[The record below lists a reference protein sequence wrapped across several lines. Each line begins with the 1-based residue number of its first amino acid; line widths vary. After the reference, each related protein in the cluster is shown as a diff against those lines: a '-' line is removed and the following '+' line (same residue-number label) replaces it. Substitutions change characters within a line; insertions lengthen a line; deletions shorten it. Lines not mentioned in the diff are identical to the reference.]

1 MLAQRNQDGMLV
13 RAANDLL
20 KGDSPVGA
28 MREYIQRNAAPD
40 FLIDGEFGALPLWDG
55 ADQRPAVSTRDR
67 GKNASAL
74 LALDKS
80 KKFLIRAYVSPE
92 SLAKPGFNNGEP
104 VWLDPDVRGQLAL
117 PPANK
122 ATGDTEMVRQ
132 DLNTPTLQHNG
143 LHGAGVAV
151 AIVDTGICKSHLETR
166 FGLNLDL
173 DVGNS
178 WTPPTVATTPGLHR
192 IGHGT
197 MCAYGVLAVAPKV
210 TLLDY
215 PLLLGRPAGEHTVS
229 ATISEMMRGYL
240 MLIWRW
246 AVTGAI
252 PQTALVVNN
261 SWGIFHPSLDDFP
274 PGDSRRY
281 IDNPN
286 HPFRLYIWLLTAFGA
301 DVVFA
306 AGNCGDG
313 CPNAVCLQRTE
324 GMIMGAN
331 AYDEVLTLAGCDIL
345 DARVCYSSQG
355 PSIAGMPQR
364 KPDIT
369 AYTQFL
375 GSKIQ
380 RGPRGFEPDT
390 GTSTSCGVASGCIAA
405 LRTVQSPMATDPAT
419 MIAVL
424 KATARAPGRRCA
436 QLRLRLRHRPAGGGR
451 AKPGHHSLKRADRQ
465 PSHRQTIK
473 SPERMSADRRASRE
487 FIATLSIWL

>member
-1 MLAQRNQDGMLV
+1 MTPWELRTGYVRVLMQRNQNDV
-13 RAANDLL
+13 FIQAANDLL
-20 KGDSPVGA
+20 KGKSPA
-28 MREYIQRNAAPD
+28 RTMSEYVRRNAAPD

-55 ADQRPAVSTRDR
+55 ADQRPAVSIKDR
-67 GKNASAL
+67 GENASAL

-80 KKFLIRAYVSPE
+80 KKFLVRAYVAPE

-104 VWLDPDVRGQLAL
+104 VWLDPDVRGDFAL
-117 PPANK
+117 PPASK
-122 ATGDTEMVRQ
+122 ATGDTEGVRQ
-132 DLNTPTLQHNG
+132 DLNTATLQHNG
-143 LHGAGVAV
+143 LNGAGVAV
-151 AIVDTGICKSHLETR
+151 AVVDTGICKSHLATR
-166 FGLNLDL
+166 FGFNPDL
-173 DVGNS
+173 DVDNS

-197 MCAYGVLAVAPKV
+197 MCAYGVLAVAPNV

-215 PLLLGRPAGEHTVS
+215 PLLLGRPVGEHTVS
-229 ATISEMMRGYL
+229 ATIGEMMSGYL

-246 AVTGAI
+246 AVIGTI
-252 PQTALVVNN
+252 PQRALVVNN

-274 PGDSRRY
+274 PGDPMRY
-281 IDNPN
+281 IDNPY

-306 AGNCGDG
+306 AGNCGVG
-313 CPNAVCLQRTE
+313 CPNAVCLQRTT

-331 AYDEVLTLAGCDIL
+331 AYDEVLTLAGCDIH

-355 PSIAGMPQR
+355 PSIAGMPPQ

-390 GTSTSCGVASGCIAA
+390 GTSTSCAVASGCIAA
-405 LRTVQSPMATDPAT
+405 LRTVQSPTATDPAT

-424 KATARAPGRRCA
+424 KATAGPQGGAVPNYDYGYGIIRPVAAGRN
-436 QLRLRLRHRPAGGGR
+436 LGIIH
-451 AKPGHHSLKRADRQ
+451 
-465 PSHRQTIK
+465 
-473 SPERMSADRRASRE
+473 
-487 FIATLSIWL
+487 

>member
-1 MLAQRNQDGMLV
+1 MTPWELRTGYVRVLAQRNQNSLLV
-13 RAANDLL
+13 KAANDLL
-20 KGDSPVGA
+20 KGDSPAGT
-28 MREYIQRNAAPD
+28 MSEYIQRNAASD
-40 FLIDGEFGALPLWDG
+40 FLVDGEFGALPIWDG
-55 ADQRPAVSTRDR
+55 ADQRPAVSINDK
-67 GKNASAL
+67 GENASSL

-80 KKFLIRAYVSPE
+80 KKFLIRAYVAPE

-122 ATGDTEMVRQ
+122 ATGNTETVRQ
-132 DLNTPTLQHNG
+132 DLNTATLQHNG
-143 LHGAGVAV
+143 LYGAGVAV
-151 AIVDTGICKSHLETR
+151 AIVDTGICKSHLATR
-166 FGLNLDL
+166 FGFDPDLN
-173 DVGNS
+173 VGNS
-178 WTPPTVATTPGLHR
+178 WTPPTVATKPGLHR

-197 MCAYGVLAVAPKV
+197 MCAYGVLAVAPNV

-229 ATISEMMRGYL
+229 ATIGEMMRGYL
-240 MLIWRW
+240 ILIWRW

-252 PQTALVVNN
+252 PQSSLVVNN

-274 PGDSRRY
+274 PGDPMRY

-286 HPFRLYIWLLTAFGA
+286 HPFRLYVWLLTAFGA

-331 AYDEVLTLAGCDIL
+331 AYDEVLTIAGCDIH
-345 DARVCYSSQG
+345 DVRVCYSSQG
-355 PSIAGMPQR
+355 PSIAGLPPQ

-375 GSKIQ
+375 GSKVL

-405 LRTVQSPMATDPAT
+405 LRTLRPPMATDPAT

-424 KATARAPGRRCA
+424 KATARPQGSAVPNYDYGYGIV
-436 QLRLRLRHRPAGGGR
+436 RPVAAGL
-451 AKPGHHSLKRADRQ
+451 SLGII
-465 PSHRQTIK
+465 H
-473 SPERMSADRRASRE
+473 
-487 FIATLSIWL
+487 

>member
-1 MLAQRNQDGMLV
+1 MPPGYVRVLMQRNQNGMLL

-20 KGDSPVGA
+20 EGGSPVGT
-28 MREYIQRNAAPD
+28 MGEYIQRNATPD
-40 FLIDGEFGALPLWDG
+40 FLIDDEFGALPLWDG
-55 ADQRPAVSTRDR
+55 ADQRLAVSTRDR
-67 GKNASAL
+67 GEKASAL

-80 KKFLIRAYVSPE
+80 NKFLIRAYVSPE
-92 SLAKPGFNNGEP
+92 SLAKPDFNDGEP

-122 ATGDTEMVRQ
+122 ATGDIEMVRQ
-132 DLNTPTLQHNG
+132 DLNTAVLQDNS
-143 LHGAGVAV
+143 LYGAGVAV
-151 AIVDTGICKSHLETR
+151 AIVDTGICRPHLAKR
-166 FGLNLDL
+166 LGFNPDL

-178 WTPPTVATTPGLHR
+178 WTPPTVATTPGHHR

-197 MCAYGVLAVAPKV
+197 MCAYGVLAVAPNV

-229 ATISEMMRGYL
+229 ATIGEMMSGYL
-240 MLIWRW
+240 KLIWRW
-246 AVTGAI
+246 AVIGTI

-274 PGDSRRY
+274 PGDPRRY

-306 AGNCGDG
+306 AGNCGGG
-313 CPNAVCLQRTE
+313 CPAAVCLQRTT

-331 AYDEVLTLAGCDIL
+331 AYDEVLTLAGCDIH
-345 DARVCYSSQG
+345 DARVCYSTQG
-355 PSIAGMPQR
+355 PSIAGMPQK

-369 AYTQFL
+369 AYTEFL
-375 GSKIQ
+375 GSKVL

-390 GTSTSCGVASGCIAA
+390 GTSTSCAVASGCIAA
-405 LRTVQSPMATDPAT
+405 LRTVQSPTATDPAA
-419 MIAVL
+419 MIAAL
-424 KATARAPGRRCA
+424 KATALPLGGAVPNYDYGFGIIRPVAAGR
-436 QLRLRLRHRPAGGGR
+436 
-451 AKPGHHSLKRADRQ
+451 SLGII
-465 PSHRQTIK
+465 P
-473 SPERMSADRRASRE
+473 
-487 FIATLSIWL
+487 